1 MKLKKDVGK
10 VEVKALGLIL
20 TPESTEEEIKEAIK
34 HQPSIARF
42 VDGATTEKPKK

>member
-20 TPESTEEEIKEAIK
+20 TQESTEEEIKMAIK

-42 VDGATTEKPKK
+42 VDGAPTEKPKK